1 MKRKK
6 QFVPPRVLRVIYVQL
21 EHDLLVRS
29 LERDADVYTESIEN
43 VDTNVADTETYDV
56 LYD

>member
-6 QFVPPRVLRVIYVQL
+6 QFVVPRVIRVIHVQL

-29 LERDADVYTESIEN
+29 VELDSDVYTESIEN

-56 LYD
+56 FYD

>member
-6 QFVPPRVLRVIYVQL
+6 QFVVPRVIRVIHVQL
-21 EHDLLVRS
+21 ENDLLVRS
-29 LERDADVYTESIEN
+29 VERDADVYTESIEN

>member
-6 QFVPPRVLRVIYVQL
+6 QFVAPRVIRVIHVQL
-21 EHDLLVRS
+21 ENDLLVRS
-29 LERDADVYTESIEN
+29 VERDADVYTESIEN

>member
-6 QFVPPRVLRVIYVQL
+6 EFVAPRVIRVIHVQL
-21 EHDLLVRS
+21 ENDLLVRS
-29 LERDADVYTESIEN
+29 VERDADVYTESIEN

-56 LYD
+56 LFD